1 MVVKELESKIKE
13 YREYKRLIEE
23 TKILADSI
31 AEELKGVMENANES
45 TMIVGEYKMHYIDV
59 VRKDLDK
66 KRLEAEHKALY
77 DAYLKESTYKRF
89 TVT

>member
-1 MVVKELESKIKE
+1 MKELELKIKE

-23 TKILADSI
+23 TKKLADDI
-31 AEELKGVMENANES
+31 AEELKEVMENAGEC
-45 TMIVGEYKMHYIDV
+45 TMIIGEYKMHYVDV

-77 DAYLKESTYKRF
+77 DAYLKETVYKRF
-89 TVT
+89 SVT

>member
-1 MVVKELESKIKE
+1 MKELESKIKE